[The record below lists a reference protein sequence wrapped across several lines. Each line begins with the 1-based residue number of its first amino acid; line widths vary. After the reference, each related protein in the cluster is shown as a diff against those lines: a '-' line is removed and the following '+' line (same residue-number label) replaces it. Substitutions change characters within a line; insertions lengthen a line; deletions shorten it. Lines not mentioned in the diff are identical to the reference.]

1 MENPEEIVKKTK
13 TPQAKLDKVKARYD
27 EKKTEITRNIN
38 LNNIMKLG
46 RAPSRKTMQKYEISY
61 ESVCL
66 ILEQVIRNLK
76 KSQATVEEN
85 IGA

>member
-1 MENPEEIVKKTK
+1 MENTEVKKKTK
-13 TPQAKLDKVKARYD
+13 TPQDKLDKVKARYD

-38 LNNIMKLG
+38 LNNILKLG
-46 RAPSRKTMQKYEISY
+46 RAPSRKTMEKYQISF

-66 ILEQVIRNLK
+66 ILEECIRNLK

-85 IGA
+85 IEA

>member
-46 RAPSRKTMQKYEISY
+46 RAPSRKTMEKYEISY

-85 IGA
+85 IEA

>member
-85 IGA
+85 IEA